1 MKNTKKTPDKEQI
14 WRIIFLLGVAGAAFL
29 FLVSIHK
36 LDNHYGFF
44 AYLITLGTALLIA
57 GACFSLGALTGFLFG
72 IPRIINNN
80 NAPALTSSKGTVIQ
94 NDNLVQISDWLTKI
108 IVGVGLTQIN
118 EIPNVF
124 NMLGRLLG
132 PCFEK
137 SGESRD
143 VQVSAAIAISIVVY
157 FLILGFIACYLWT
170 RFHFSEMLEDTLD
183 TDEELPVIE
192 KTDNPVVVPV
202 TEVPAAETPKTAP
215 SGTPETNPSGTET
228 PGTGENPPA

>member
-1 MKNTKKTPDKEQI
+1 MKTKKSSNKENI
-14 WRIIFLLGVAGAAFL
+14 WRIIFLLGAAGIIFL

-36 LDNHYGFF
+36 IDFKHGFF
-44 AYLITLGTALLIA
+44 DYLITVGTALLIA

-80 NAPALTSSKGTVIQ
+80 NAPALTSAKGTVIQ

-118 EIPNVF
+118 EIPNVLDRIGK
-124 NMLGRLLG
+124 MLG

-137 SGESRD
+137 TAENGDAR
-143 VQVSAAIAISIVVY
+143 VSAAIAISIVVY

-183 TDEELPVIE
+183 DDEDLPVIE
-192 KTDNPVVVPV
+192 KVPEPVVVPV
-202 TEVPAAETPKTAP
+202 TEVSTT
-215 SGTPETNPSGTET
+215 GTET
-228 PGTGENPPA
+228 PATGENPPV

>member
-1 MKNTKKTPDKEQI
+1 MKNTKNRKDKENI

-36 LDNHYGFF
+36 LDNKYGFF

-80 NAPALTSSKGTVIQ
+80 NAPALTSAKGTVIQ

-124 NMLGRLLG
+124 NNLGRLLG

-137 SGESRD
+137 TGKGED
-143 VQVSAAIAISIVVY
+143 VEVSAAIAISIVVY

-183 TDEELPVIE
+183 EDDNVQMVE
-192 KTDNPVVVPV
+192 KVDTPIVAPV
-202 TEVPAAETPKTAP
+202 TEVPVVTQPDTPPSDAP
-215 SGTPETNPSGTET
+215 AIPDVPEEPK
-228 PGTGENPPA
+228 